1 MCWMCSSRTRSS
13 IGSRR
18 PVRDNSACVPAPATA
33 CRAAILMMCWFTSQA
48 GGSDR
53 QLTVPSSPCCPPSMR
68 RTRTTRATMSG
79 GSLRARGGACSVLD
93 RITHAHPTRASFR
106 APRAKIRRAKHKLE
120 CANPCSV
127 MLQELSEN
135 RTVAK
140 LQGYFPAVRAMW
152 LHGPP
157 TTLPHCVMTMVCV
170 AV

>member
-1 MCWMCSSRTRSS
+1 
-13 IGSRR
+13 
-18 PVRDNSACVPAPATA
+18 
-33 CRAAILMMCWFTSQA
+33 
-48 GGSDR
+48 
-53 QLTVPSSPCCPPSMR
+53 
-68 RTRTTRATMSG
+68 MSG

-152 LHGPP
+152 LDGPP
-157 TTLPHCVMTMVCV
+157 TTLPRCVITMVCV
-170 AV
+170 AAWLFMWCVYVCEQLADAVQGPADCVRRAPENNMGGWRCKNVEAQVECLVELATDPNVLGRQYVGLAPWL